1 MSSAKTV
8 LTACHECDL
17 LLQPVELSVPRSRAH
32 CPRCGARLYSCYSDR
47 LEKILA
53 LTLAALVLLL
63 TANLYPVVGL
73 NIQGNYTETTVLGA
87 VRHLWQVGRETLG
100 GLVLLTTVLMPAGE
114 LGAVLWLV
122 MPLWRGRRPLGFA
135 PVFRAFRLAHPWAM
149 VEVFIL
155 GVLVSLVKL
164 SHLAD
169 VLLGPAIWCF
179 GGLMLLLA
187 ALASLL
193 DAHTLWQAWE
203 GADAGDYGA
212 TSA

>member
-1 MSSAKTV
+1 
-8 LTACHECDL
+8 
-17 LLQPVELSVPRSRAH
+17 
-32 CPRCGARLYSCYSDR
+32 
-47 LEKILA
+47 
-53 LTLAALVLLL
+53 
-63 TANLYPVVGL
+63 
-73 NIQGNYTETTVLGA
+73 
-87 VRHLWQVGRETLG
+87 
-100 GLVLLTTVLMPAGE
+100 
-114 LGAVLWLV
+114 
-122 MPLWRGRRPLGFA
+122 
-135 PVFRAFRLAHPWAM
+135 M

-203 GADAGDYGA
+203 GAERFARALERYRAGEGHA
-212 TSA
+212 GGK